1 MECLCMRRDFLS
13 NLGLEQDVI
22 EKIMTQY
29 GSDIEK
35 LKSQNKMLSEDVE
48 RLTSELDIAKREST
62 DSSLKDEKL
71 NELNSQLESL
81 KKQSEESNLQYQNQ
95 LRELKLNNA
104 VDKALASARAR
115 NPKVVLPLLENFL
128 KTANFD
134 DQGNVI
140 DLDAQIKA
148 LSESEETSFLFSND
162 SKIPQG
168 RTPGV
173 SNNNQQA
180 DSLDL
185 SKMSYEQI
193 CEVLKNKP

>member
-1 MECLCMRRDFLS
+1 MRRDFLS

-104 VDKALASARAR
+104 VDKALANARAR

-162 SKIPQG
+162 SQIPQG

-173 SNNNQQA
+173 SNNSQQV

>member
-104 VDKALASARAR
+104 VDKALANARAR

-162 SKIPQG
+162 SQIPQG

>member
-1 MECLCMRRDFLS
+1 MRRDFLS

-104 VDKALASARAR
+104 VDKALANARAR

-162 SKIPQG
+162 SQIPQG